1 MARLRIKEEAQRQQL
16 SQTTLAEKSGVTPQ
30 LLNRYWHNHMQR
42 VELDQLEKIARALG
56 VRSGDL
62 VVDDSELSEENVA

>member
-1 MARLRIKEEAQRQQL
+1 MARLRIKEEARQQKL
-16 SQTTLAEKSGVTPQ
+16 TQKELAEKSQVTLQ
-30 LLNRYWHNHMQR
+30 LLNRYWNNNMQR

-62 VVDDSELSEENVA
+62 IVDEGKEGE

>member
-1 MARLRIKEEAQRQQL
+1 MARLRIKELAQEHKL
-16 SQTTLAEKSGVTPQ
+16 SQKELAEKSQVTLQ
-30 LLNRYWHNHMQR
+30 LLNRYWNNNMQR

-62 VVDDSELSEENVA
+62 IVDEGEERNGL

>member
-1 MARLRIKEEAQRQQL
+1 MARLRIKEEARQQKL
-16 SQTTLAEKSGVTPQ
+16 TQKELAEKSQVTLQ
-30 LLNRYWHNHMQR
+30 LLNRYWNNNMQR

-62 VVDDSELSEENVA
+62 IVDEGKDH